1 VTRLIAILVALCTW
15 SLAAAAGAEASDETF
30 DQHVLDVLLEQ
41 GVISQSQHEELS
53 REAQAEREAAQAAE
67 SPTVSANQNNGDGWR
82 EYWKEGFRIE
92 SEDGLFELKFGG
104 RIHLDAAYVAADDDL
119 NDWAKA
125 NPPPPPPDAPRG
137 NLRGFG
143 AEVRRARL
151 FMQGNLYE
159 HGIFKLDLAFEG
171 AEVTPKDIWVGLRRV
186 PVVGVAQAGHFI
198 EPFSLERLTSS
209 NFLTFTERSLP
220 TNAFNPDRNLGIAF
234 HNNAFNKRMTWS
246 VGGFTE
252 TDEDRR
258 EVSNQS
264 NYNVT
269 ARVTGAPFYAD
280 GGRKLVHLGVSYS
293 HKFING
299 DIQFDSREV
308 ELSEDLVDTG
318 PIPANGTDLL
328 SLELAAVLGPL
339 SLQGEWMSSWVDQ
352 VAGPDLYFTG
362 AYAQVSWFVTGEH
375 RPYKKCFCSFGR
387 VKLKRRFAPA
397 EGDWGA
403 LELAARYSYLD
414 LSDENIRGGT
424 QNNTTLGANWYLY
437 SNLRLMANWVH
448 SHRNGIGD
456 QNAVVGRISI
466 DF

>member
-1 VTRLIAILVALCTW
+1 MSRLIVILVALCAW
-15 SLAAAAGAEASDETF
+15 SLAAAASAEPGDETF

-53 REAQAEREAAQAAE
+53 REAQAEQEAAQAAE
-67 SPTVSANQNNGDGWR
+67 TPAVGAAKNANSGWR
-82 EYWKEGFRIE
+82 EYWKEGFRVE
-92 SEDGLFELKFGG
+92 SEDGLFQLKFGG
-104 RIHLDAAYVAADDDL
+104 RIHLDAVYVTADDDL
-119 NDWAKA
+119 NDWAKVKFG
-125 NPPPPPPDAPRG
+125 DG
-137 NLRGFG
+137 LRGFG
-143 AEVRRARL
+143 AQVRRARL

-171 AEVTPKDIWVGLRRV
+171 AEITPKDIWVGLRRV
-186 PVVGVAQAGHFI
+186 PVVGIAQVGHFI

-209 NFLTFTERSLP
+209 NFTTFTERSLA

-234 HNNAFNKRMTWS
+234 HNNAFDKRMTWS
-246 VGGFTE
+246 VGGFAE
-252 TDEDRR
+252 TGEDNEDIR
-258 EVSNQS
+258 ETSNQS

-269 ARVTGAPFYAD
+269 ARVTGAPLYAD

-299 DIQFDSREV
+299 DIRFASREV
-308 ELSEDLVDTG
+308 ELSEDLVDTALDTYD
-318 PIPANGTDLL
+318 IPANGTDLL
-328 SLELAAVLGPL
+328 SLEFATVLGPV

-352 VAGPDLYFTG
+352 VAGPDLYYTG
-362 AYAQVSWFVTGEH
+362 AYGQVSWFVTGEN
-375 RPYKKCFCSFGR
+375 RSYKKCFCSFGR
-387 VKLKRRFAPA
+387 VKPKRRFAPA
-397 EGDWGA
+397 KGDWGA

-437 SNLRLMANWVH
+437 SNLRLMFNWVH
-448 SHRNGIGD
+448 SHLNGIGD

>member
-1 VTRLIAILVALCTW
+1 VKRLIAILVVLCAW
-15 SLAAAAGAEASDETF
+15 NLAAVAGAETNDETF

-53 REAQAEREAAQAAE
+53 REAQAEQEAAQAAKAAAAE
-67 SPTVSANQNNGDGWR
+67 DANSGWR
-82 EYWKEGFRIE
+82 EYWKEGFRVE

-104 RIHLDAAYVAADDDL
+104 RIHLDAAYVAPDDDL

-125 NPPPPPPDAPRG
+125 NPSEDPLG
-137 NLRGFG
+137 SLRGFG

-159 HGIFKLDLAFEG
+159 HGMFKLDFAFEG
-171 AEVTPKDIWVGLRRV
+171 AEVEAKDVWVGLRNL
-186 PVVGVAQAGHFI
+186 PLVGVARAGHFI

-220 TNAFNPDRNLGIAF
+220 TNAFNPDRNLGIG
-234 HNNAFNKRMTWS
+234 FNSSVFDRRMTWA
-246 VGGFTE
+246 VGGFAE
-252 TDEDRR
+252 VDDDLR
-258 EVSNQS
+258 EVSDQS
-264 NYNVT
+264 NYNIT
-269 ARVTGAPFYAD
+269 ARVTGAPLYAD
-280 GGRKLVHLGVSYS
+280 EGRKLVHLGLSYS

-299 DIQFDSREV
+299 DISFDSREV
-308 ELSEDLVDTG
+308 ELSEDLVFTG
-318 PIPANGTDLL
+318 DIPANGTDLL
-328 SLELAAVLGPL
+328 SLELATVLGSL

-352 VAGPDLYFTG
+352 VGGPDLYFTG
-362 AYAQVSWFVTGEH
+362 VYAQVSWFLTGEN
-375 RPYKKCFCSFGR
+375 RPYRKCFCSFGR
-387 VKLKRRFAPA
+387 VKPKRRLAPA
-397 EGDWGA
+397 KGDWGA
-403 LELAARYSYLD
+403 FELAARYSYLD

-424 QNNTTLGANWYLY
+424 QNNVTLGANWYLY

-448 SHRNGIGD
+448 SHLNGIGN